1 MRLPPGHRLAVE
13 DKPAAA
19 DVDALADGLEAHNE
33 ARWPRHQPWRDL
45 AVFVRGP
52 DGAVAAGLAG
62 HTYAGWLFVQYLWL
76 GEHLRGAGLGRDL
89 IERAERIA
97 VERGCHSAHL
107 DTFSFQARGFYEKH
121 GYAVFGALD
130 YPGRQRFFLRKRLT
144 GRAPWVDQ
152 VRVSKRRRGCAEV
165 T

>member
-33 ARWPRHQPWRDL
+33 ARWPGHRPWRDL

-62 HTYAGWLFVQYLWL
+62 HTYAGWLFVQYLWVSD
-76 GEHLRGAGLGRDL
+76 GLRGAGTGRGL
-89 IERAERIA
+89 MAEAERLA
-97 VERGCHSAHL
+97 RERGCHSAYL
-107 DTFSFQARGFYEKH
+107 DTFSFQARGFYEGL
-121 GYAVFGALD
+121 GYKVFGALD
-130 YPGRQRFFLRKRLT
+130 YPPGHQRFFLRKRLT
-144 GRAPWVDQ
+144 G
-152 VRVSKRRRGCAEV
+152 GG
-165 T
+165 